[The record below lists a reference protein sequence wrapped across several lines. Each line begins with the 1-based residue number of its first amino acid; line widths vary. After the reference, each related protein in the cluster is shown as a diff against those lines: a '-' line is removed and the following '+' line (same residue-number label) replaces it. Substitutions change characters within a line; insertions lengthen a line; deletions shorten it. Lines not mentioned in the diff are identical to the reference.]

1 MKRKINYP
9 VEIRPL
15 SDDDGGGFIAIVPD
29 LPGCMSDGETMDE
42 ALHEVMDAI
51 ESWISVAKEFGDPIP
66 VPDALAT
73 ATANYLIPGDLF
85 AKIPTKLYAKLS
97 MKAKQDG
104 ISLDAFILNKLSEAV

>member
-1 MKRKINYP
+1 MKRRIDYP

-29 LPGCMSDGETMDE
+29 LPGCMSDGETMDQ
-42 ALHEVMDAI
+42 ALHEVVDAI

-66 VPDALAT
+66 VPDVLAT
-73 ATANYLIPGDLF
+73 SNHLIPRDMV
-85 AKIPTKLYAKLS
+85 AKIPAELYAKLS

-104 ISLDAFILNKLSEAV
+104 VSLDTFILNKLSEAL

>member
-1 MKRKINYP
+1 MKKRIDYP

-42 ALHEVMDAI
+42 ALHEVVDAI

-66 VPDALAT
+66 V
-73 ATANYLIPGDLF
+73 ANHLIPGDF
-85 AKIPTKLYAKLS
+85 VAKIPIELYDKLS

-104 ISLDAFILNKLSEAV
+104 VSLDAFILNKLSEAV

>member
-1 MKRKINYP
+1 MKRRIDYP

-29 LPGCMSDGETMDE
+29 LPGCISDGKTMDE
-42 ALHEVMDAI
+42 ALHEVVDAI

-66 VPDALAT
+66 VPDALDT
-73 ATANYLIPGDLF
+73 VNYLIPGDLV
-85 AKIPTKLYAKLS
+85 AKIPAKLYAKLS

-104 ISLDAFILNKLSEAV
+104 VSLDIFILNKLSEAV